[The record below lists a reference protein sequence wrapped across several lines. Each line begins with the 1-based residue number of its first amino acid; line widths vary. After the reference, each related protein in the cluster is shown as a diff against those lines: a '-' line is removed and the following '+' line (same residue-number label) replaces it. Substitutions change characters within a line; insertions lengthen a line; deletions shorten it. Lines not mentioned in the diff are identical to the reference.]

1 MNIESFD
8 LYNPPTDF
16 IDNVYKYYKLLRE
29 KSPIHQNP
37 DGSYVLTTYKEI
49 ISNARSVLESK
60 QDELEAIVNDHIE
73 EAVLEFR
80 ENIVQLAANN
90 NFTDEDIQII
100 IAGCRTSDEYK
111 DLEDIENHEIRNVLT
126 STFCNF

>member
-1 MNIESFD
+1 MPLF
-8 LYNPPTDF
+8 
-16 IDNVYKYYKLLRE
+16 
-29 KSPIHQNP
+29 Q
-37 DGSYVLTTYKEI
+37 TYKEI
-49 ISNARSVLESK
+49 ISNAQSVLESK

-111 DLEDIENHEIRNVLT
+111 DLEDIENCEIRNVLT
-126 STFCNF
+126 STFCHY

>member
-1 MNIESFD
+1 MPLF
-8 LYNPPTDF
+8 
-16 IDNVYKYYKLLRE
+16 
-29 KSPIHQNP
+29 Q
-37 DGSYVLTTYKEI
+37 TYKEI
-49 ISNARSVLESK
+49 ISNAQSVLESK

-111 DLEDIENHEIRNVLT
+111 DLEDIENHEIRNVMT